1 MTKKNILQGTNDTH
15 APEDFTHKQ
24 TGRNRNNKNTKEKKR
39 HMIERPMRNR
49 KIKGATFESFL
60 MSSLF
65 GLPPFFG
72 RSKSIRVS

>member
-1 MTKKNILQGTNDTH
+1 MTKRTYFK
-15 APEDFTHKQ
+15 APMIHMHQKISPTSKQ
-24 TGRNRNNKNTKEKKR
+24 EETETTKTPRKKR
-39 HMIERPMRNR
+39 DMIKRPMRNR